1 MPDPSRPIGVFDS
14 GVGGLTVFRALRER
28 LPGERLLYLGDTARV
43 PYGTKSAETVRR
55 FALQAGRWLAGH
67 DVKAIVVACNSA
79 SAVSIDLL
87 REQLALPVFGVI
99 GPGARAAVNCTRSGK
114 IGVLATRGTI
124 LSGAYPKAIHA
135 LAPEAKVFSAAA
147 PLFVPLAEEG
157 WQDHPVAEQVAAE
170 YLAPLLAERV
180 DTLVLGCTHYP
191 LLKNTLARV
200 AGEGV
205 ALVDSAEATSTEIV
219 DRLKREKLLN
229 SAGVDAP
236 IEHGLF
242 VTDRPEPFQAVAER
256 FLGTTHTL
264 QQVSI
269 EGDY

>member
-1 MPDPSRPIGVFDS
+1 MPEVSRPIGVFDS
-14 GVGGLTVFRALRER
+14 GVGGLTVFRALREH

-55 FALQAGRWLAGH
+55 FALQAGRWLVGH

-87 REQLALPVFGVI
+87 REQLDLPVFGVI
-99 GPGARAAVNCTRSGK
+99 GPGARAATNCTRNGK

-124 LSGAYPKAIHA
+124 VSEAYPKAIRA
-135 LAPEAKVFSAAA
+135 LMPEVEVFSAAA
-147 PLFVPLAEEG
+147 PLLVPLAEEG
-157 WQDHPVAEQVAAE
+157 WQDHSVAEQVAAE
-170 YLAPLLAERV
+170 YLAPLLAQQI

-205 ALVDSAEATSTEIV
+205 VLVDSAEATSIEIV
-219 DRLKREKLLN
+219 DRLAEQKLLN
-229 SAGVDAP
+229 SADVDTP
-236 IEHGLF
+236 MEHGLF
-242 VTDRPEPFQAVAER
+242 VTDRPEPFQVVAER

-269 EGDY
+269 EGDC